1 MNAYNV
7 DFAKMTITITA
18 DFAKRMNNPNSEE
31 YKTICRF
38 RKDFP
43 AMRIVNRTHRT
54 PSKYVSKKTGQ
65 KSKCNPYKKLTYK
78 NMESFINGL
87 PDAEQY
93 LKSYNFLKDC
103 GGLTAP
109 SHYAIIRRWFVDQF
123 PKYYENPIF
132 YLYNKVAVI
141 DCSSYLKTTQ
151 EKDAEAESK
160 EQTSAEEPKKIA

>member
-18 DFAKRMNNPNSEE
+18 DFAKKMNDPTSSE
-31 YKTICRF
+31 YQIICQF
-38 RKDFP
+38 HKDFP
-43 AMRIVNRTHRT
+43 AMKVVNRTHRT

-93 LKSYNFLKDC
+93 LKSYNFLKKC

-109 SHYAIIRRWFVDQF
+109 SQYAIIRCWFVDQF

-141 DCSSYLKTTQ
+141 DCSSYLKTAQ
-151 EKDAEAESK
+151 EKDKDVEIE

>member
-18 DFAKRMNNPNSEE
+18 DFAKKMNDPTSSE
-31 YKTICRF
+31 YQIICQF
-38 RKDFP
+38 HKDFP
-43 AMRIVNRTHRT
+43 AMKVVNRTHRT

-109 SHYAIIRRWFVDQF
+109 SHYAIVRRWFVDQF

-141 DCSSYLKTTQ
+141 DCSPYLKTAQ
-151 EKDAEAESK
+151 EKDKDAEIE

>member
-18 DFAKRMNNPNSEE
+18 DFAKKMNDPTSSE
-31 YKTICRF
+31 YQIICQF
-38 RKDFP
+38 HKDFP
-43 AMRIVNRTHRT
+43 AMKVVNRTHRT

-87 PDAEQY
+87 PNAEQY
-93 LKSYNFLKDC
+93 LKSYNFLKDF

-109 SHYAIIRRWFVDQF
+109 SHYAIVRRWFVDQF

-141 DCSSYLKTTQ
+141 DCSSYLKTAQ
-151 EKDAEAESK
+151 EKGKGTEIK